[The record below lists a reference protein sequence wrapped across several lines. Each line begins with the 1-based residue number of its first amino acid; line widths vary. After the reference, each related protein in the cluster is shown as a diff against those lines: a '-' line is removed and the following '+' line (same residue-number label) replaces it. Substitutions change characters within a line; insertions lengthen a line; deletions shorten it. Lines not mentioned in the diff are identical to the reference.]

1 MVAYYGMSE
10 KLKNLSYYDSSG
22 KYDMGFAKPY
32 SDKTAEVIDAETAAI
47 IAEQMERAKKI
58 LEENAE
64 GHNKL
69 AEMLL
74 EYEVITS
81 EDVESVL
88 GPRPWKS
95 REDEIIEANEAL
107 QAENDEA
114 KNKRSQRKKDS
125 ETDPT
130 PEPQEDSDLE
140 LEVEVEEPLE
150 SAQAQTPTTEQREEQ
165 S

>member
-1 MVAYYGMSE
+1 MVAYYGMSD

-58 LEENAE
+58 LQENAE

-69 AEMLL
+69 AELL
-74 EYEVITS
+74 LDREVITS
-81 EDVESVL
+81 EDVESIL

-95 REDEIIEANEAL
+95 REDEIIAANEEQKGENKEQVKEPTIDETPT
-107 QAENDEA
+107 QAE
-114 KNKRSQRKKDS
+114 Q
-125 ETDPT
+125 TT
-130 PEPQEDSDLE
+130 QEK
-140 LEVEVEEPLE
+140 
-150 SAQAQTPTTEQREEQ
+150 
-165 S
+165 

>member
-1 MVAYYGMSE
+1 
-10 KLKNLSYYDSSG
+10 
-22 KYDMGFAKPY
+22 
-32 SDKTAEVIDAETAAI
+32 
-47 IAEQMERAKKI
+47 
-58 LEENAE
+58 
-64 GHNKL
+64 
-69 AEMLL
+69 MLL

-140 LEVEVEEPLE
+140 LEV
-150 SAQAQTPTTEQREEQ
+150 
-165 S
+165 